1 MNNKILTPFVGLAL
15 LISFPAIADSQFTV
29 EIEASQDATLID
41 DPDGARANGAGPFFY
56 VGATGGNEG
65 GGIRRGLIHFDMEG
79 VIPEQAVIE
88 DVTLHLYAS
97 NDPDI
102 AEKVRLYPALQDWGE
117 GASCANGGKGTAAKT
132 GDATWLHTFFD
143 TDFWEEA
150 GGDRARPASA
160 RETVDMLGNYTWS
173 SNRMKKDVQSWVE
186 QPETNFGWLLIGDE
200 RNPRTVVAFAS
211 REAFTCATNTMPS
224 EPTELATPVLEITY
238 SMME

>member
-1 MNNKILTPFVGLAL
+1 MTNKKLIPLLGLSML
-15 LISFPAIADSQFTV
+15 VSVPAVADLYFT
-29 EIEASQDATLID
+29 EQITASQDNTLID
-41 DPDGARANGAGPFFY
+41 DPEGARSNGTGPYFF
-56 VGATGGNEG
+56 VGTTGGNEG

-79 VIPEQAVIE
+79 IIPEQAVIE
-88 DVTLHLYAS
+88 DVALHLYAS
-97 NDPDI
+97 NAPDI
-102 AEKVRLYPALQDWGE
+102 AEKVRLYPVTQDWGE

-143 TDFWEEA
+143 TDFWVEA

-160 RETVDMLGNYTWS
+160 REDVDMPGAYTWS

-211 REAFTCATNTMPS
+211 RESMTCGATGV
-224 EPTELATPVLEITY
+224 PTGLPVPVLEVSY
-238 SMME
+238 SLAD